1 MASNITVDTLTKGS
15 TTLNTDEIVD
25 TNSSQ
30 VCKAW
35 VNFNGT
41 GTVAINDSYN
51 VSSITDKGTGWHGIN
66 FINSFAD
73 WKYAATV
80 SARGSTNTGN
90 GHIFIANEDTSS
102 YASGGFDVRVE
113 VENAYSTVDSPM
125 INAIVFGD

>member
-41 GTVAINDSYN
+41 GTVAIRDSYN
-51 VSSITDKGTGWHGIN
+51 VSSITDSATGEYIMN
-66 FINSFAD
+66 LTNSLANTNACAVSGVSRSRTTSDNHYGDDLYVLSTSAIKMATRNSASSAAD
-73 WKYAATV
+73 YTDIAITV
-80 SARGSTNTGN
+80 FSN
-90 GHIFIANEDTSS
+90 
-102 YASGGFDVRVE
+102 
-113 VENAYSTVDSPM
+113 
-125 INAIVFGD
+125 